1 MLQAQRAK
9 VLTRTRLASELELD
23 DVLPAKL
30 KPRPTLQMAVALL
43 SLAVSLVLVYS
54 SSFTNEFAF
63 SDDYFCLYEKL
74 RNQLWADGFWMQ
86 FCLQARP
93 LDALFFIPLMSNVHK
108 IADLLPLRAI
118 AVDYIVCLSFCYY
131 AAFRNI
137 RFAPYQA
144 AALAFCLCT
153 VPSFQVWSVWAIA
166 AHAVVAGIF
175 SYLSFHVLQSQL
187 KAPNISWWMAPLPF
201 LLQLCAAATYQPAS
215 MLFWSFLA
223 ISLFDEEATFEQKV
237 KIYAAGLLVVGTSM
251 VLDFGVFLWAKQHFG
266 ASGVL
271 EGRSHLTS
279 DVIGKLKWFVK
290 GPLLDSLNVFRISD
304 SVAFASKTA
313 AFICLGLPFAF
324 TGVRVQRA
332 LLFLMACSLI
342 PLAYLP
348 NLVVAES
355 FSTYRSQTGL
365 IVLVMLYALMALL
378 GFLKML
384 RCRSRV
390 LTVALCSVA
399 IFSAFTAYENV
410 VNYFVVPQTLELA
423 LLRAQIGQQ
432 FGPHAANHPI
442 LFERLDTLAPSVRY
456 DEFGMPSS
464 AQFFAK
470 QPMQVLLR
478 LERDDKL
485 NSAR

>member
-1 MLQAQRAK
+1 MLQTQRAK
-9 VLTRTRLASELELD
+9 VLTRTRLASELD

-43 SLAVSLVLVYS
+43 VLAVSLVLVYS
-54 SSFTNEFAF
+54 PSFTNEFAF

-108 IADLLPLRAI
+108 IADLLPLRAV
-118 AVDYIVCLSFCYY
+118 AVDYIVCLSFCFY
-131 AAFRNI
+131 AAFRTI
-137 RFAPYQA
+137 KFAPYQA
-144 AALAFCLCT
+144 AALALCLCT
-153 VPSFQVWSVWAIA
+153 VPSFQIWSVWAIA

-187 KAPNISWWMAPLPF
+187 KSPNISWLMAPVPF
-201 LLQLCAAATYQPAS
+201 LLQLCAAAIYQPAS

-223 ISLFDEEATFEQKV
+223 ISLFDDEASFAQKV
-237 KIYAAGLLVVGTSM
+237 KIFAAGLLVVGTSM

-266 ASGVL
+266 ASGML
-271 EGRSHLTS
+271 EGRSHLTG
-279 DVIGKLKWFVK
+279 DVVGKLKWFLK
-290 GPLLDSLNVFRISD
+290 GPLLDSLNIFRISD
-304 SVAFASKTA
+304 SLSFASKAA

-324 TGVRVQRA
+324 TGAGRERT
-332 LLFLMACSLI
+332 LLFLMALSLI

-348 NLVVAES
+348 NLLVAES

-365 IVLVMLYALMALL
+365 IVLVMLYALMALF
-378 GFLKML
+378 GFLKLL

-390 LTVALCSVA
+390 LTVVLCSLAV
-399 IFSAFTAYENV
+399 FSAFIAYENV
-410 VNYFVVPQTLELA
+410 VNYFVIPQTLELA
-423 LLRAQIGQQ
+423 LLRAQIDQQ
-432 FGPHAANHPI
+432 FGAHAANHPI
-442 LFERLDTLAPSVRY
+442 LFERLDTLAPSVKY

-470 QPMQVLLR
+470 QPIQVLLR
-478 LERDDKL
+478 LERADKL
-485 NSAR
+485 NSVH